1 MTTATYELVVVANR
15 LPLEWSESPP
25 HAGWRPSPG
34 GLVTALSPVLA
45 ASDGAWIG
53 WGGQGAPHTEPF
65 SDNGIYMVPVVLS
78 DEDVAEYY
86 EGFANGTLWPLY
98 HDVIAP
104 PEYHRAWWDRYVAV
118 NERFAEAAAQCV
130 APGGVVWV
138 HDYQLQLVP
147 RMVRDRRDDVRIAF
161 FNHIPFPPAELMA
174 QLPWRN
180 HVLTGLLG
188 ADVVGFQRD
197 GDAENYLDSC
207 SKILGVAP
215 VGNTVSTAGRTT
227 TAAAFPISIDT
238 AAVEDLARSDDVT
251 ARLAQIRATMG
262 GRQVVLGV
270 DRLDYTKGIPHRLK
284 AYGELLEDG
293 RVNPRDTV
301 LVQVATPSREQVAH
315 YVSLRDDVELTVGRL
330 NGDYS
335 TLGRPAV
342 HYLHQNYDSKELA
355 AMYRCADV
363 MLVTSLRDG
372 MNLVAKEYIASRFDN
387 RGSLILSEFAGA
399 ADELEHAT
407 IVNPHD
413 IDGLKDAIV
422 EALSSSFVQQRRTM
436 SLLRAQVSEFTVQK
450 WARDVLRKV
459 GFAYDLTPELTTDL
473 PSGTLSAVEAFANH
487 SPVLIACDFDGTL
500 SPLVDNRDQAAPLA
514 ECSRAL
520 ERLISFDGVH
530 LSLVSGRSLASL
542 SNCAAPPPGTHLIAG
557 HGAEIDGRPIELRG
571 EQTADYVATQ
581 QAFENLQT
589 QYDGVDIELKPT
601 AIVLHT
607 RLAAPD
613 VARLATRAAI
623 KVGRQADSARVI
635 VGRDVVEVSVT
646 STDKGQA
653 LVALRDSL
661 GAAATL
667 YAGDDTTD
675 EDAFNALADSPSTGM
690 DFTIKVGDGPTAA
703 GHRVSSPAA
712 VASLLHALADAFSA
726 SAPH

>member
-15 LPLEWSESPP
+15 LPVEWCESPGP
-25 HAGWRPSPG
+25 AGWKPSPG

-53 WGGQGAPHTEPF
+53 WSGHGAPSTEPF
-65 SDNGIYMVPVVLS
+65 SDNGIHMVPVAL
-78 DEDVAEYY
+78 DDDDVEEYY

-104 PEYHRAWWDRYVAV
+104 PEFHRAWWDRYVCV
-118 NERFAEAAAQCV
+118 NERFAQAAAETV

-161 FNHIPFPPAELMA
+161 FNHIPFPPHELMA
-174 QLPWRN
+174 QLPWRS
-180 HVLTGLLG
+180 HVLRGLLG
-188 ADVVGFQRD
+188 ADLVGFQRD
-197 GDAENYLDSC
+197 GDTDNFLDAC
-207 SKILGVAP
+207 SHILGTTP
-215 VGNTVSTAGRTT
+215 CGNTVAVDSGRTT
-227 TAAAFPISIDT
+227 SAAAFPISIDT

-372 MNLVAKEYIASRFDN
+372 MNLVAKEYVASRFDN

-413 IDGLKDAIV
+413 VVGLKDAIV
-422 EALSSSFVQQRRTM
+422 AALASTQAEQRRTM

-459 GFAYDLTPELTTDL
+459 GFAYDLTSELTSDL
-473 PSGTLSAVEAFANH
+473 PQSVMAAVDRFAQD
-487 SPVLIACDFDGTL
+487 SSVLIACDFDGTL
-500 SPLVDNRDQAAPLA
+500 SPLVDNREQAAPLE

-520 ERLISFDGVH
+520 ERLVALEGVH
-530 LSLVSGRSLASL
+530 VALVSGRSLASL
-542 SNCAAPPPGTHLIAG
+542 SNCASPPAGTHLIAG

-571 EQTADYVATQ
+571 EQTVDYVRTQ
-581 QAFENLQT
+581 HAFENLQT
-589 QYDGVDIELKPT
+589 RYDGVDIELKPT

-613 VARLATRAAI
+613 VARSATRAAI

-635 VGRDVVEVSVT
+635 VGRDVVEVSVA

-653 LVALRDSL
+653 LVSLRDSL
-661 GAAATL
+661 GVSSTM

-675 EDAFNALADSPSTGM
+675 EDAFNALADHPSRGM
-690 DFTIKVGDGPTAA
+690 DFTVKVGDGPTAA
-703 GHRVSSPAA
+703 SHRVGSPAA
-712 VASLLHALADAFSA
+712 VASLLHALADALT
-726 SAPH
+726 PL